1 MYQTKLMGKRHLAT
15 LLISVILI
23 STIIAAVG
31 LPIVASGDGKGRTIS
46 GPAEME
52 ATIVDVIAD
61 EYIDIDDDGVDDL
74 RITTRRLVVEFTGV
88 MEGTSTGLQ
97 TITQDLH
104 TNIARATNTFT
115 FYGRV
120 GDSEPGAMTTIHTRI
135 SDRSDPNLY
144 KFYGTMV
151 VVEGSGMGGLEGICG
166 GGGSYGEGPAT
177 GPFTITAYYE
187 FRFHSP
193 WWS

>member
-31 LPIVASGDGKGRTIS
+31 LPIVASGGEQGRTVS
-46 GPAEME
+46 GPAEFE

-61 EYIDIDDDGVDDL
+61 SYVDTDGDGVDDL
-74 RITTRRLVVEFTGV
+74 RITTRRLVLEYTGV
-88 MEGTSTGLQ
+88 LDGTGIALM

-104 TNIARATNTFT
+104 TNIARASTIINY
-115 FYGRV
+115 YGRV
-120 GDSEPGAMTTIHTRI
+120 GDSEPGAMTMIVTLI
-135 SDRSDPNLY
+135 SDRSGPIY
-144 KFYGTMV
+144 KAHGSIV
-151 VVEGSGMGGLEGICG
+151 AVEGTGVGGLEGICG
-166 GGGSYGEGPAT
+166 GGTYQVEGPPA
-177 GPFTITAYYE
+177 GPFTATAYYE

-193 WWS
+193 FWS